1 VRGGDLCQ
9 RTKKDLDAFGF
20 LSGQNVQTG
29 RCSTM
34 RVIKPATVREW
45 MRQHPQARPGLE
57 WWLDAICSG
66 GWTHLAELRMTFP
79 GADLVR
85 VKSGRNVVVFNIS
98 GNAFRLIA
106 AMHFNSGH
114 VYALAFL
121 THAEY
126 SKNRWKDN
134 L

>member
-1 VRGGDLCQ
+1 
-9 RTKKDLDAFGF
+9 
-20 LSGQNVQTG
+20 
-29 RCSTM
+29 M

-45 MRQHPQARPGLE
+45 MCRHPRAKPGLE
-57 WWLDAICSG
+57 WWLDAVRSG
-66 GWTHLAELRMTFP
+66 GWTQLAELRMTFP
-79 GADLVR
+79 AADLVR
-85 VKSGRNVVVFNIS
+85 VASGRNVVVFNIS
-98 GNAFRLIA
+98 GNAYRLIA